1 MTGETPVAV
10 REVPET
16 TAVLKK
22 TAPHPAV
29 DDDDQQI
36 GHILT
41 RRDVVALLGGGVG
54 LLTGCGSQPAQ
65 QAAQPPA
72 ATPLNR
78 EAATAAVVSSNPAA
92 AATQAAPAT
101 TAAASNT
108 ASAPANAPA
117 SAAVP
122 SCIVRPA
129 QTEGPYYVS
138 GDLVRSDIRSDP
150 GTGAVRDG
158 VPLTL
163 TFNVTQVAAGACT
176 PLPGATVEIWQCD
189 AAGSYS
195 GVTDRTFNTRG
206 QLWLR
211 GAQVTDAAGTC
222 TFTSIYPGWYA
233 GRAVHIHFKVRP
245 RPDLDFTSQLYFDD
259 ALSDQVLARP
269 PYAQRGRRDTPN
281 SRDSL
286 FRSGGN
292 QLLLSATPSGSGYA
306 ATFAIGM
313 DLSTLSARR

>member
-1 MTGETPVAV
+1 MPARHTPQ
-10 REVPET
+10 P
-16 TAVLKK
+16 
-22 TAPHPAV
+22 AP

-36 GHILT
+36 GHILS
-41 RRDVVALLGGGVG
+41 RREVIGLFGGSLAV
-54 LLTGCGSQPAQ
+54 LTGCGTQ

-78 EAATAAVVSSNPAA
+78 EASTAAAVGANPTAAAAQAAPVSTAAAANTAAAPAA
-92 AATQAAPAT
+92 APAAVAAPA
-101 TAAASNT
+101 
-108 ASAPANAPA
+108 
-117 SAAVP
+117 
-122 SCIVRPA
+122 CIVRPA
-129 QTEGPYYVS
+129 QTEGPYYVA
-138 GDLVRSDIRSDP
+138 GDLVRSDIRTDP
-150 GTGAVRDG
+150 ATGAAREG

-163 TFNVTQVAAGACT
+163 TFNVTQVASGACT

-189 AAGSYS
+189 AAGAYS
-195 GVTDRTFNTRG
+195 GVTDRGASTRG

-211 GAQVTDAAGTC
+211 GAQVTDAQGAC
-222 TFTSIYPGWYA
+222 SFTTIYPGWYP

-259 ALSDQVLARP
+259 ALSDQVLSRP

-286 FRSGGN
+286 FRSGGS
-292 QLLLSATPSGSGYA
+292 QLLLDATPAGPGYA

-313 DLSTLSARR
+313 DLTTLGRR